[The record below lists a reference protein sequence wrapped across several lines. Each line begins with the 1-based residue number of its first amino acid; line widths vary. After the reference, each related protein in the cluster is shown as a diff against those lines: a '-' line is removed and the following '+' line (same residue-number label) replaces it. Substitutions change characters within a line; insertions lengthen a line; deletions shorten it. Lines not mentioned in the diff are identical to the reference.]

1 MVEIA
6 QERIHQGGDENGEG
20 TVFFC
25 AEGGKFKLIK
35 RFFGRVNPEILQFA
49 SCFLGHW
56 LLRKNVDISA
66 DFNPLTFC

>member
-25 AEGGKFKLIK
+25 AEADNFSLLSASSGAGTPKFFNLLPDFLDIGFSVKKLIS
-35 RFFGRVNPEILQFA
+35 VQIL
-49 SCFLGHW
+49 
-56 LLRKNVDISA
+56 
-66 DFNPLTFC
+66 